1 MARVS
6 AVLIGLSSGIS
17 LSAHI
22 LLMLITTMTNTN
34 TDHLIDT
41 AYSSRRDLNLDRDET
56 MEIDA
61 VNEGVVIPI
70 VEEQIEIGTR
80 QVETGRVRI
89 TKTVRSHEETIDEP
103 ILQEQVNV
111 ERVAIG
117 RPVNET
123 PGVRYEGDTMI
134 VPVMEEVVV
143 VTTQLVLK
151 EELRITKT
159 QIERRDPQVV
169 TLRSEEIAVEHVSSQ
184 TIEQTL

>member
-1 MARVS
+1 M
-6 AVLIGLSSGIS
+6 
-17 LSAHI
+17 
-22 LLMLITTMTNTN
+22 TPMTNTN
-34 TDHLIDT
+34 TDNLTNT
-41 AYSSRRDLNLDRDET
+41 AYASRNDMDLRGET
-56 MEIDA
+56 IEIDA
-61 VNEGVVIPI
+61 SAEGIVIPI

-117 RPVNET
+117 RPVSET

-143 VTTQLVLK
+143 VTTQLILK

-159 QIERRDPQVV
+159 RTERRDPQVV
-169 TLRSEEIAVEHVSSQ
+169 TLRNEEIAVERIPSQ
-184 TIEQTL
+184 NTGETL

>member
-1 MARVS
+1 
-6 AVLIGLSSGIS
+6 
-17 LSAHI
+17 
-22 LLMLITTMTNTN
+22 MTNTN
-34 TDHLIDT
+34 TDTFAETT
-41 AYSSRRDLNLDRDET
+41 AASKRDFDLARGSET
-56 MEIDA
+56 FDMSANADGI
-61 VNEGVVIPI
+61 VIPI

-117 RPVNET
+117 RPVSET

-134 VPVMEEVVV
+134 VPVMEEIVVV
-143 VTTQLVLK
+143 STQLILK

-159 QIERRDPQVV
+159 QTEIRDPQVV
-169 TLRSEEIAVEHVSSQ
+169 TLRSEEIAVERIPAPAQ
-184 TIEQTL
+184 ATEPAL